1 MRRKYEKLA
10 QEIVKKVGGKENIIS
25 LRHCVTRLRFQL
37 KDVEKADTKGLEA
50 TDGVITVVQA
60 LSEYMVVIGQH
71 VGEVYKEVCIQA
83 GLDTAKENTCEK
95 PEKKSGLE
103 TALLTVMAGIGPTL
117 YLLGASGMI
126 KGILAVCVMLG
137 LSADTTVYTV
147 MYALG
152 DGLLYFLPLV
162 LGYNLAKYCKIEPFV
177 GVWLAAAMC
186 YPKIQGLEIS
196 ILGMNNTVHYTS
208 TFLPIIFSV
217 LIASLIYRFLE
228 KRMSETRKNLV
239 IPLLTLLVAFPFG
252 ILVAGSVWK
261 LDGRM
266 ASQRNYGIVWILA
279 CFDGSFDRWIVAG
292 SGICRDTWNY
302 YRIGICR
309 CSCRKQQSIVSTF
322 L

>member
-1 MRRKYEKLA
+1 M
-10 QEIVKKVGGKENIIS
+10 
-25 LRHCVTRLRFQL
+25 
-37 KDVEKADTKGLEA
+37 KDVERQIQRAGSNR
-50 TDGVITVVQA
+50 GVITVVQA

-162 LGYNLAKYCKIEPFV
+162 LGIIWQNIVKSNLLLVCGWQRP
-177 GVWLAAAMC
+177 C
-186 YPKIQGLEIS
+186 
-196 ILGMNNTVHYTS
+196 
-208 TFLPIIFSV
+208 
-217 LIASLIYRFLE
+217 
-228 KRMSETRKNLV
+228 V
-239 IPLLTLLVAFPFG
+239 IPKYRDLR
-252 ILVAGSVWK
+252 SVYWE
-261 LDGRM
+261 
-266 ASQRNYGIVWILA
+266 
-279 CFDGSFDRWIVAG
+279 
-292 SGICRDTWNY
+292 
-302 YRIGICR
+302 
-309 CSCRKQQSIVSTF
+309 
-322 L
+322 

>member
-117 YLLGASGMI
+117 YLL
-126 KGILAVCVMLG
+126 
-137 LSADTTVYTV
+137 
-147 MYALG
+147 
-152 DGLLYFLPLV
+152 
-162 LGYNLAKYCKIEPFV
+162 
-177 GVWLAAAMC
+177 
-186 YPKIQGLEIS
+186 
-196 ILGMNNTVHYTS
+196 
-208 TFLPIIFSV
+208 
-217 LIASLIYRFLE
+217 
-228 KRMSETRKNLV
+228 
-239 IPLLTLLVAFPFG
+239 
-252 ILVAGSVWK
+252 
-261 LDGRM
+261 
-266 ASQRNYGIVWILA
+266 
-279 CFDGSFDRWIVAG
+279 
-292 SGICRDTWNY
+292 
-302 YRIGICR
+302 
-309 CSCRKQQSIVSTF
+309 
-322 L
+322 

>member
-1 MRRKYEKLA
+1 
-10 QEIVKKVGGKENIIS
+10 
-25 LRHCVTRLRFQL
+25 
-37 KDVEKADTKGLEA
+37 
-50 TDGVITVVQA
+50 
-60 LSEYMVVIGQH
+60 
-71 VGEVYKEVCIQA
+71 
-83 GLDTAKENTCEK
+83 
-95 PEKKSGLE
+95 
-103 TALLTVMAGIGPTL
+103 
-117 YLLGASGMI
+117 MI

-208 TFLPIIFSV
+208 TFYQL
-217 LIASLIYRFLE
+217 Y
-228 KRMSETRKNLV
+228 
-239 IPLLTLLVAFPFG
+239 FG
-252 ILVAGSVWK
+252 INCVTDLSFPGKTDVGNKEKSCDSAFDAFGGISIRHSGGRSVWK

>member
-117 YLLGASGMI
+117 YPLGASGMI

-162 LGYNLAKYCKIEPFV
+162 LGYNLAKYCKIEPLV

-186 YPKIQGLEIS
+186 
-196 ILGMNNTVHYTS
+196 
-208 TFLPIIFSV
+208 
-217 LIASLIYRFLE
+217 
-228 KRMSETRKNLV
+228 
-239 IPLLTLLVAFPFG
+239 
-252 ILVAGSVWK
+252 
-261 LDGRM
+261 
-266 ASQRNYGIVWILA
+266 
-279 CFDGSFDRWIVAG
+279 
-292 SGICRDTWNY
+292 
-302 YRIGICR
+302 
-309 CSCRKQQSIVSTF
+309 
-322 L
+322 

>member
-208 TFLPIIFSV
+208 YFFTNYI
-217 LIASLIYRFLE
+217 
-228 KRMSETRKNLV
+228 
-239 IPLLTLLVAFPFG
+239 FG
-252 ILVAGSVWK
+252 INCVTDLSFPGKTDVGNKEKSCDSAFDAFGGISIRHSGGRSVWK

>member
-196 ILGMNNTVHYTS
+196 ILGMNNTVHYAS

-252 ILVAGSVWK
+252 ILVAGPFGNWMAEWLHRGIMALCGFSPVLMGVLIGGLWQVLVSV
-261 LDGRM
+261 
-266 ASQRNYGIVWILA
+266 GIH
-279 CFDGSFDRWIVAG
+279 
-292 SGICRDTWNY
+292 GIIT
-302 YRIGICR
+302 ICR

>member
-83 GLDTAKENTCEK
+83 GLDTTKENTCEK

-217 LIASLIYRFLE
+217 LIASLIYRFME

-252 ILVAGSVWK
+252 ILVAGPF
-261 LDGRM
+261 
-266 ASQRNYGIVWILA
+266 GI
-279 CFDGSFDRWIVAG
+279 F
-292 SGICRDTWNY
+292 ICCIIPNRLTP
-302 YRIGICR
+302 
-309 CSCRKQQSIVSTF
+309 

>member
-196 ILGMNNTVHYTS
+196 ILGIDFFTNY
-208 TFLPIIFSV
+208 I
-217 LIASLIYRFLE
+217 
-228 KRMSETRKNLV
+228 
-239 IPLLTLLVAFPFG
+239 FG
-252 ILVAGSVWK
+252 INCVTDLSFPGKTDVGNKEKSCDSAFDAFGGISIRHSGGRSVWK

>member
-217 LIASLIYRFLE
+217 LIASLIYRFL
-228 KRMSETRKNLV
+228 KN
-239 IPLLTLLVAFPFG
+239 G
-252 ILVAGSVWK
+252 
-261 LDGRM
+261 
-266 ASQRNYGIVWILA
+266 
-279 CFDGSFDRWIVAG
+279 
-292 SGICRDTWNY
+292 
-302 YRIGICR
+302 
-309 CSCRKQQSIVSTF
+309 CRKQGKI